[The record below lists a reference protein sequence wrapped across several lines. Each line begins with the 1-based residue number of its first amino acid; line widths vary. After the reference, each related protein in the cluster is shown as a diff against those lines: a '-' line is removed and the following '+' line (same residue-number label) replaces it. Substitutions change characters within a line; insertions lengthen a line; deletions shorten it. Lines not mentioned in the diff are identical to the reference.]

1 MPGAGSESSGTGRE
15 IIMARKAEVL
25 LLGKVAGFLMEN
37 EDGYTFQ
44 YAAEYLKKSDAGPVS
59 RLSGAVLQ

>member
-1 MPGAGSESSGTGRE
+1 
-15 IIMARKAEVL
+15 MARKAKVL
-25 LLGKVAGFLMEN
+25 LLGKVGGFLMEN

-59 RLSGAVLQ
+59 RLSGVVLQ